1 MTVIQEVAPGISF
14 CNPGDSIFKALHENY
29 TLNISPLV
37 CTNSSCGNVQ
47 IDPVILHPWV
57 VHWSDVPPTATE
69 DVANQTIEEHHVTIE
84 EQFNT
89 TIEACMPECFTG
101 VNLYVSIPIHTNG
114 VPQLTVDD
122 AYVTF
127 IGSELYNTTL
137 FEGDGKCKQH
147 KIILSFN

>member
-14 CNPGDSIFKALHENY
+14 CNPGDTIFEALPDNY

-37 CTNSSCGNVQ
+37 CTNSSCGSVK
-47 IDPVILHPWV
+47 IDPVILYPWV
-57 VHWSDVPPTATE
+57 VHWSNVPCTATE
-69 DVANQTIEEHHVTIE
+69 DIVNQTINQHHVTIE

-101 VNLYVSIPIHTNG
+101 VNLYVSIPTHNG
-114 VPQLTVDD
+114 VPKLTVDD

-127 IGSELYNTTL
+127 IGSELYHTTL
-137 FEGDGKCKQH
+137 FKGDGKC
-147 KIILSFN
+147 ISSWYNL